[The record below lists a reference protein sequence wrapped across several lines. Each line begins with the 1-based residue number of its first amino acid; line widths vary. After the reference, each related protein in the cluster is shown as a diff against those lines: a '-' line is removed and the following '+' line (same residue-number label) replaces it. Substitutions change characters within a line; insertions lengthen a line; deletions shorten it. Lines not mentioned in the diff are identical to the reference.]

1 MSVGGVTVGAMAL
14 IIVLSVFN
22 GFETLVIS
30 LFNSFNPDLEIK
42 VKKGKTFSMSTF
54 PAEEVIKLAGVK
66 ALTEVVEENALLKY
80 RNNQFLATVKGVS
93 DNIVNTSGLDTMLIE
108 GRFTLHE
115 MDQPRIILGAGVA
128 YYLNASLND
137 LLYPITVYLP
147 RREANIGASIEK
159 AFNSENIFP
168 SAVFSI
174 QQDFDTKYTIV
185 PIEFARELLD
195 YEDEVTSIELSLNKS
210 ANVEKVKKEI
220 VQLIGNDYEVR
231 NRFEQ
236 QVLLYRIMKSE
247 KWSIFLILSF
257 ILVIA
262 AFNVISSL
270 TMLILDK
277 KDDVRTLHN
286 LGATD
291 QLIKRIFMLEGMM
304 ISIGGAVLGL
314 ILGGFISW
322 LQQEFGLIS
331 LGDGSGSFV
340 VDAYPVKLL
349 AKDFLIVFL
358 VVLAIGF
365 LVAWYPVKQISKKY
379 LSPKSDYTKQ

>member
-1 MSVGGVTVGAMAL
+1 
-14 IIVLSVFN
+14 
-22 GFETLVIS
+22 
-30 LFNSFNPDLEIK
+30 
-42 VKKGKTFSMSTF
+42 MSTF

-210 ANVEKVKKEI
+210 ANVEK
-220 VQLIGNDYEVR
+220 
-231 NRFEQ
+231 
-236 QVLLYRIMKSE
+236 
-247 KWSIFLILSF
+247 
-257 ILVIA
+257 
-262 AFNVISSL
+262 
-270 TMLILDK
+270 
-277 KDDVRTLHN
+277 
-286 LGATD
+286 
-291 QLIKRIFMLEGMM
+291 
-304 ISIGGAVLGL
+304 
-314 ILGGFISW
+314 
-322 LQQEFGLIS
+322 
-331 LGDGSGSFV
+331 
-340 VDAYPVKLL
+340 
-349 AKDFLIVFL
+349 
-358 VVLAIGF
+358 
-365 LVAWYPVKQISKKY
+365 
-379 LSPKSDYTKQ
+379 

>member
-1 MSVGGVTVGAMAL
+1 VGAMAL

-147 RREANIGASIEK
+147 RREANK
-159 AFNSENIFP
+159 
-168 SAVFSI
+168 
-174 QQDFDTKYTIV
+174 
-185 PIEFARELLD
+185 
-195 YEDEVTSIELSLNKS
+195 
-210 ANVEKVKKEI
+210 
-220 VQLIGNDYEVR
+220 
-231 NRFEQ
+231 
-236 QVLLYRIMKSE
+236 QV
-247 KWSIFLILSF
+247 
-257 ILVIA
+257 
-262 AFNVISSL
+262 
-270 TMLILDK
+270 
-277 KDDVRTLHN
+277 
-286 LGATD
+286 
-291 QLIKRIFMLEGMM
+291 
-304 ISIGGAVLGL
+304 
-314 ILGGFISW
+314 
-322 LQQEFGLIS
+322 
-331 LGDGSGSFV
+331 
-340 VDAYPVKLL
+340 
-349 AKDFLIVFL
+349 
-358 VVLAIGF
+358 
-365 LVAWYPVKQISKKY
+365 
-379 LSPKSDYTKQ
+379 

>member
-1 MSVGGVTVGAMAL
+1 VGAMAL

-314 ILGGFISW
+314 ILGGLISW

-365 LVAWYPVKQISKKY
+365 LVAWYPIKQISKKY